1 MIYSYA
7 PIMKAKTGEFDALKS
22 LRLSVLERIIPIFE
36 LPAQPP
42 EKIELEKTICN
53 TAIKAGKAWQR
64 VAMLDISKW
73 KPNAQTENSVHI
85 LEYAF
90 SQFRENGVIVHPVIG
105 YDRWDDPAYQ
115 QALKNIFTRYYKLK
129 PCIRFDKETI
139 QEDMLD
145 IDYFQERISGIMET
159 LDINAGACYA
169 LIDFGDVSKAV
180 VPNLIDDAENA
191 INILRDFGFD
201 EVIIAGGSMP
211 IGVNEAVK
219 MTDTEGC
226 VPRIEM
232 QSWKAIFSK
241 SKDTK
246 IIFSDYSIRNP
257 DAAEDII
264 ALDANAKIRYTVNN
278 QYFIVRGHS
287 KRKDLLGI
295 QNKNLASRLIASNYY
310 MGSSFSWGDSELLN
324 CSIGQKQIK
333 SLTTMVA
340 IDTNHHIHA
349 VVTEIFEHQ
358 RIVFVAPMKTERII

>member
-1 MIYSYA
+1 MA
-7 PIMKAKTGEFDALKS
+7 AKTGEFDALKN

-36 LPAQPP
+36 LAAQPP

-90 SQFRENGVIVHPVIG
+90 SQFRKNGVVVHPVIG

-115 QALKNIFTRYYKLK
+115 QAIKNIFTRYSKLK
-129 PCIRFDKETI
+129 PCIRFDREAI

-145 IDYFQERISGIMET
+145 IDYFYERIDEIMET
-159 LDINAGACYA
+159 LGINASACYSI
-169 LIDFGDVSKAV
+169 IDFGDVSKAV
-180 VPNLIDDAENA
+180 VPKLIDDAENA
-191 INILRDFGFD
+191 ISILRGFGFD

-257 DAAEDII
+257 DAAEGII
-264 ALDANAKIRYTVNN
+264 APNANAKIRYTINN

-287 KRKDLLGI
+287 KQKDSLGI
-295 QNKNLASRLIASNYY
+295 QNKNLASRLVTSNYY
-310 MGSSFSWGDSELLN
+310 MGNYFSWGDSELLN

-333 SLTTMVA
+333 SPTTMVA

-349 VVTEIFEHQ
+349 VVAEIFEHQ
-358 RIVFVAPMKTERII
+358 RQVTIVPTQKQQVI